1 MRKLVKTLS
10 LVLSLSL
17 LFGLVAC
24 QTKDKAPAE
33 QNGKKLVYTTFY
45 PVYDLT
51 KRIVGDKMNVKMLI
65 KSNEEPHSFELK
77 SSDMAALNKADLIV
91 YNGANMEGF
100 IKDVEAAVKNKEKF
114 LNLSQGLTL
123 LEAASDLASANHD
136 AVNPHTW
143 LSVKNAMEQLDTIC
157 RKLSVID
164 PANKTYYEQNLQKSL
179 KEFKALDD
187 EFTKVLSGIK
197 KKDKCFIVSH
207 AAFNYLAHDY
217 GLKQIAVT
225 GISPEDEPTAAQLK
239 KIADFVKEHG
249 IKTILFEG
257 KTTPKVAETLAKNT
271 GTKTGTIYT
280 LENLTE
286 EEAKLGYIEL
296 MRRNLRELE
305 KVLSE

>member
-33 QNGKKLVYTTFY
+33 QNGKKLIYTTFY

-136 AVNPHTW
+136 AVNPHT
-143 LSVKNAMEQLDTIC
+143 
-157 RKLSVID
+157 
-164 PANKTYYEQNLQKSL
+164 
-179 KEFKALDD
+179 
-187 EFTKVLSGIK
+187 G
-197 KKDKCFIVSH
+197 
-207 AAFNYLAHDY
+207 
-217 GLKQIAVT
+217 
-225 GISPEDEPTAAQLK
+225 
-239 KIADFVKEHG
+239 
-249 IKTILFEG
+249 
-257 KTTPKVAETLAKNT
+257 
-271 GTKTGTIYT
+271 
-280 LENLTE
+280 
-286 EEAKLGYIEL
+286 
-296 MRRNLRELE
+296 
-305 KVLSE
+305 